1 MASTCSRITSTTI
14 AGDGLLA
21 GPGRS
26 LPLIEGS
33 SESAGNPY
41 PAPGRAAASS
51 VCHARCV
58 SYNDVVWLPNA
69 LVMTAVLAAIAVWR
83 WRSKG
88 ALVGLRWTGV
98 AMLPLALYAIGLFR
112 LVWSVS
118 LAVSRFVTGFAF
130 RPSVWIGLFLALVAV
145 VLIVLPSKVERRLG
159 GSTESRADK
168 PAVTSKRRSS
178 SDDDMAEI
186 EDILKKHG
194 LG

>member
-1 MASTCSRITSTTI
+1 M
-14 AGDGLLA
+14 
-21 GPGRS
+21 
-26 LPLIEGS
+26 
-33 SESAGNPY
+33 
-41 PAPGRAAASS
+41 
-51 VCHARCV
+51 

-69 LVMTAVLAAIAVWR
+69 LVMTALLAAVAVWR

-88 ALVGLRWTGV
+88 ILVGLRWTGV

-145 VLIVLPSKVERRLG
+145 VLIVLPSRVERRLG
-159 GSTESRADK
+159 GTK
-168 PAVTSKRRSS
+168 TSSSSKEVSAPKRSS
-178 SDDDMAEI
+178 GGDDDMTEI